1 MKKIVLLLIAILML
15 FTSCSF
21 RKIEMYST
29 LFRSD
34 QDVANESFDQVL
46 YAIQTQDA
54 TMLKSLFS
62 EKAIIDAEDFDENIT
77 ALFDFFK
84 GAVLSYDGWAGP
96 ATSARSD
103 GEGHYQEKFQSTY
116 DVKTTESIYRFAIRE
131 YVIDTKDLDVVG
143 IYSLYIMNGENS
155 DLNIAYWG
163 GGEWAAGI
171 HIETE
176 KNVIVWDGTI
186 EQ

>member
-1 MKKIVLLLIAILML
+1 ML

-62 EKAIIDAEDFDENIT
+62 EKAIIDAEDFDENIID
-77 ALFDFFK
+77 LFDFFK
-84 GAVLSYDGWAGP
+84 GEVLSYDGWAGP

-131 YVIDTKDLDVVG
+131 YVIDTKDLDILG

-176 KNVIVWDGTI
+176 KNVIVWDETI